1 MRLLR
6 LFDHYLPSPPPTPAA
21 VVVPKAEKLLK
32 VSIQP
37 YISSILDALME
48 PTSRGFSEVRDL
60 FFRELV
66 DMSKNTINEGT
77 KETVAQVGTCTG
89 GDLHGWGMLSVCCHG
104 SEREAAVCPQHM
116 EKISTLAFH
125 PVKMQSCYQKVEV
138 LSLEGLQQRFDVSSP
153 SVFVHR
159 AQILM
164 REVRPDACPQV
175 GPLVSVAM
183 VTVMSE
189 RN

>member
-1 MRLLR
+1 M
-6 LFDHYLPSPPPTPAA
+6 
-21 VVVPKAEKLLK
+21 VVPKAEKLLK

-66 DMSKNTINEGT
+66 DMSKNSINEGT
-77 KETVAQVGTCTG
+77 KEMVAQVGTCAG
-89 GDLHGWGMLSVCCHG
+89 GDLHQLSVCCDG
-104 SEREAAVCPQHM
+104 PDKEAVVGPQHM
-116 EKISTLAFH
+116 EKISMLAFH
-125 PVKMQSCYQKVEV
+125 PVKMQGCYEKVEQ

-153 SVFVHR
+153 SVFVQR

-164 REVRPDACPQV
+164 REVRREACV
-175 GPLVSVAM
+175 RCLSSAWTFGFGCYGDGDVREELRVKKR
-183 VTVMSE
+183 T
-189 RN
+189 NGLLG